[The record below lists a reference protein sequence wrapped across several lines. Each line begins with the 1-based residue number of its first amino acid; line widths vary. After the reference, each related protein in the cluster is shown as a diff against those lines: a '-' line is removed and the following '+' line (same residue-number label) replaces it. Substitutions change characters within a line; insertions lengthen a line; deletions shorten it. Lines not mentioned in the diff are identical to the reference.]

1 MVKAIWKTI
10 SLLMGLIA
18 FVVVG
23 TISQTDGEE
32 PLWIVARAFGA
43 FVICWIVMGNLGNYL
58 IDLTESASARHHH
71 NEEAEEDKKKAA

>member
-18 FVVVG
+18 FIVVG
-23 TISQTDGEE
+23 AISQTDGEE
-32 PLWIVARAFGA
+32 PVWTVVRAFAA

-58 IDLTESASARHHH
+58 IDLTESASARHQHK
-71 NEEAEEDKKKAA
+71 EESEDKKKAA